1 MKSEGKIK
9 QKLKQVRFRHL
20 KKRIEISLKQV
31 PHNCVHNERHIVLN
45 SDNPDPVGLCMY
57 NSEAT
62 EQWGG
67 VICDDE
73 IEGCIKQ
80 AQECPFFVAS
90 KSKEETTE
98 EFRILVEGE
107 VGSLANEYP
116 DVAALQW
123 ILQEEYPFELSWW
136 QKVRLFFKGVPRG

>member
-1 MKSEGKIK
+1 
-9 QKLKQVRFRHL
+9 
-20 KKRIEISLKQV
+20 
-31 PHNCVHNERHIVLN
+31 
-45 SDNPDPVGLCMY
+45 MY

-80 AQECPFFVAS
+80 AQDCPFFVAS